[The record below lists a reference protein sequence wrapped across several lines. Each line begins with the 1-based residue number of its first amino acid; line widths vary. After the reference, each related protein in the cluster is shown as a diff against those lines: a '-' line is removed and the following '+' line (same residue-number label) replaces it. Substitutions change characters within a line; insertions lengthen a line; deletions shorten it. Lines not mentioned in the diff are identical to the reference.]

1 VVPGN
6 TPSYSREEVTLA
18 AREVVARLMF
28 ELGGGGL
35 AARFVR
41 DYAARYRR
49 RALTAHVPR
58 FRDLV
63 SSIGREALLA
73 AVAIIEAELP
83 RRLGARVLLARRGAR
98 PAVDHQH
105 VFRVEFFEQL
115 AHRMEWE
122 QEDLDAFWR
131 DLDLYARVAARPRFA
146 LQAGSQKGK
155 VRQLRHRPSAR
166 VAANSFGPFAD
177 RCAFLL
183 DSPLLEKARRAAASF
198 HRQVEAAARNSL
210 RAGFR
215 AARARV
221 APRQK
226 LPRSRKVSRHRR

>member
-1 VVPGN
+1 VARRTSPV
-6 TPSYSREEVTLA
+6 YSRDEITIA
-18 AREVVARLMF
+18 ARETVARLMV

-41 DYAARYRR
+41 EYAARYRR
-49 RALTAHVPR
+49 RALTEHVPR

-63 SSIGREALLA
+63 SSIAREALLSA
-73 AVAIIEAELP
+73 ATTIDAEMS

-98 PAVDHQH
+98 PAIDHQH
-105 VFRVEFFEQL
+105 IFRVEFFEQL
-115 AHRMEWE
+115 ARRLEWE

-146 LQAGSQKGK
+146 LQAGSRRGK
-155 VRQLRHRPSAR
+155 IRQLRHRPSAR
-166 VAANSFGPFAD
+166 MAANGFGPFAD

-183 DSPLLEKARRAAASF
+183 DSPLLEKARRAAARF
-198 HRQVEAAARNSL
+198 HGQVEAAARKSL

-221 APRQK
+221 APRK
-226 LPRSRKVSRHRR
+226 PRPRRRKVSRHPR